1 MKRNRIRRV
10 IKKAKYITLGLSMA
24 ALMYTA
30 MIANTATSKERKEW
44 I

>member
-1 MKRNRIRRV
+1 MKRSRIGRV

-24 ALMYTA
+24 TLMYTA
-30 MIANTATSKERKEW
+30 MIINLSTSKERKEW